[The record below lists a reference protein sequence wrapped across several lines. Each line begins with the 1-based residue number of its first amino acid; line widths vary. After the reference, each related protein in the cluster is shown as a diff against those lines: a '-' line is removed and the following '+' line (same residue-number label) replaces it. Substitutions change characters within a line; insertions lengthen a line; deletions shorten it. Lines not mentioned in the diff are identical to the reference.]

1 MAQPRLKDLV
11 YEPESTA
18 EARATF
24 PAPKHESALPPFND
38 YGAVNPEDE
47 RKEAIRTL
55 VRLIAWSATGA
66 FAVLAAAAMT
76 GHLLAGLL
84 VLGGL
89 TGVTALLMIWGNWIL
104 DNTVSW

>member
-1 MAQPRLKDLV
+1 MGRPRLKDLV

-24 PAPKHESALPPFND
+24 PAPEHESALPPFND
-38 YGAVNPEDE
+38 YGAVTPDDE

-55 VRLIAWSATGA
+55 VRLIAWAAFGA
-66 FAVLAAAAMT
+66 SAVLAAAAIS
-76 GHLLAGLL
+76 GHLIAGLL

-89 TGVTALLMIWGNWIL
+89 TGAAALLVIWGNWIL

>member
-1 MAQPRLKDLV
+1 MGRPRLKDPV
-11 YEPESTA
+11 YEPQATA
-18 EARATF
+18 EARVTF
-24 PAPKHESALPPFND
+24 PAPEQESALPPYND

-55 VRLIAWSATGA
+55 VRVIAWSATGA

-89 TGVTALLMIWGNWIL
+89 TAATALLVIWGNWIL

>member
-1 MAQPRLKDLV
+1 MGRPRLKDLV

-24 PAPKHESALPPFND
+24 PAPGHESALPPFND
-38 YGAVNPEDE
+38 YGAVTDDE
-47 RKEAIRTL
+47 RKAAIRTL
-55 VRLIAWSATGA
+55 VRLTAWAAIGA

-89 TGVTALLMIWGNWIL
+89 TAVTALLVMWGNWIL